1 MTFISTSF
9 SVLVLLL
16 STTGVFP
23 RPGIDF
29 GSRTKRDVHCTGNL
43 QYPNGNNCCLNCPAG
58 THVTSHCIKTGE
70 RGQCQECD
78 YETYTEHPNHLNQC
92 LKCTKC
98 RPDQEVVRHCMPT
111 QDTECQC
118 KAGRFCDPHQA
129 CEICKRCSKCEKD
142 EEIERNCT
150 STTNTECKKIQPSSG
165 SVSANTPVIVI
176 IVISSLVVVAGGVA
190 VFIWKKC
197 RSTDT
202 GRDLPEEI
210 KVEQDPLKHY
220 ADSCPT
226 EERGYG
232 EIRRPSSSHWPL
244 VRAKSSVTM
253 EDKHKLCESLN
264 SSASNSHHSLTGLPS
279 ALPVTA
285 FHTRPVFARMPDRR
299 EEDFPKLNPVNDEES
314 LRKCFEYFEDM
325 EIDQHKRFFRNLGI
339 RDNVIKSKELLPYED
354 KIHELLNI
362 WVEKEGREASL
373 NDLLKALLDLKQ
385 RQTAETVMGK
395 AIQDGHYVECPSE
408 SEILY

>member
-29 GSRTKRDVHCTGNL
+29 GSRTQRDVHCTGNL
-43 QYPNGNNCCLNCPAG
+43 EYPNGNKCCLNCPAG
-58 THVTSHCIKTGE
+58 MHVTSHCIKTGE

-98 RPDQEVVRHCMPT
+98 RLDQDVVRHCMPT

-165 SVSANTPVIVI
+165 SGSASASANTPVIVI

-210 KVEQDPLKHY
+210 KVEQHY
-220 ADSCPT
+220 TDSCPT

-232 EIRRPSSSHWPL
+232 ETRRPSSSHWPL
-244 VRAKSSVTM
+244 K
-253 EDKHKLCESLN
+253 
-264 SSASNSHHSLTGLPS
+264 
-279 ALPVTA
+279 
-285 FHTRPVFARMPDRR
+285 
-299 EEDFPKLNPVNDEES
+299 EEDFPKLNPVNGEES

>member
-210 KVEQDPLKHY
+210 KVEQ
-220 ADSCPT
+220 
-226 EERGYG
+226 
-232 EIRRPSSSHWPL
+232 
-244 VRAKSSVTM
+244 
-253 EDKHKLCESLN
+253 
-264 SSASNSHHSLTGLPS
+264 
-279 ALPVTA
+279 
-285 FHTRPVFARMPDRR
+285 